1 MPEEEKDVEAVAES
15 AEANEAAQAAKSAR
29 KKKIALIIVLVIVGL
44 ALAAGISL
52 LVVTKVVGDLP
63 VGGGS
68 AEEESSGPRY
78 HDSGI
83 FVKLGDPKE
92 GILVNVGGPRS
103 GKYLK
108 ASIIVEYNPGKQ
120 SVINEETHALQP
132 DAEVKVN
139 DVATQFLRATKL
151 EDFDADKQDEFKK
164 QLKDALNAALG
175 GGSVYDVY
183 ITSFLLQ

>member
-1 MPEEEKDVEAVAES
+1 MPNEEKEVETTVAPPPPATQS
-15 AEANEAAQAAKSAR
+15 KR
-29 KKKIALIIVLVIVGL
+29 KTIILIVVLVIVGL

-52 LVVTKVVGDLP
+52 FVVTKVMGDIP
-63 VGGGS
+63 GGS
-68 AEEESSGPRY
+68 EEEDSGPRY
-78 HDSGI
+78 HDAGV

-103 GKYLK
+103 VKYLK
-108 ASIIVEYNPGKQ
+108 ASIIVEFNPGKKA
-120 SVINEETHALQP
+120 VINEETHSLQP

-139 DVATQFLRATKL
+139 DVATQFLRATSL

>member
-1 MPEEEKDVEAVAES
+1 MPDEEKEVETAAVPPPPVAS
-15 AEANEAAQAAKSAR
+15 S
-29 KKKIALIIVLVIVGL
+29 KKKTIILIAVLVIVGL

-52 LVVTKVVGDLP
+52 FVVTKVMGDIP
-63 VGGGS
+63 NGGS
-68 AEEESSGPRY
+68 EESGEVRY
-78 HDSGI
+78 HDAGV

-108 ASIIVEYNPGKQ
+108 ASIIVEFNPGKK
-120 SVINEETHALQP
+120 SVINEETNTLQP

-139 DVATQFLRATKL
+139 DVATQFLRATSL

-164 QLKDALNAALG
+164 QFKDALNAALG

>member
-1 MPEEEKDVEAVAES
+1 MPDEEKEVETTAVPPPP
-15 AEANEAAQAAKSAR
+15 AAQS
-29 KKKIALIIVLVIVGL
+29 KKKMIIMIVVLVIVGL

-52 LVVTKVVGDLP
+52 FVVTKVMNDIP
-63 VGGGS
+63 GS
-68 AEEESSGPRY
+68 GSEEEDSGPRY
-78 HDSGI
+78 HDAGV

-108 ASIIVEYNPGKQ
+108 ASIIVEFNPGKK
-120 SVINEETHALQP
+120 SVINEETNSLQP

-139 DVATQFLRATKL
+139 DVATQFLRATSL

>member
-1 MPEEEKDVEAVAES
+1 MPEEEKEVDTAVPATPP
-15 AEANEAAQAAKSAR
+15 AQSQR
-29 KKKIALIIVLVIVGL
+29 KKIAMIIVLVIVGL

-52 LVVTKVVGDLP
+52 FVVTKVMSDLP
-63 VGGGS
+63 SGGGEYEGDS
-68 AEEESSGPRY
+68 EPRY
-78 HDSGI
+78 HDSGV

-108 ASIIVEYNPGKQ
+108 ASIIVEFNPGKK
-120 SVINEETHALQP
+120 SVINDETHSLQP

>member
-1 MPEEEKDVEAVAES
+1 MPEEEKDVEAVA
-15 AEANEAAQAAKSAR
+15 ADAAPPAQSSQ

-52 LVVTKVVGDLP
+52 FVVTKVVGDLP
-63 VGGGS
+63 AGGNGEDDGS
-68 AEEESSGPRY
+68 GARY
-78 HDSGI
+78 HDAGVFI
-83 FVKLGDPKE
+83 KLGDPKE
-92 GILVNVGGPRS
+92 GVLVNVGGPRS

-108 ASIIVEYNPGKQ
+108 ASIIVEYNPGKK

-175 GGSVYDVY
+175 GGSVYDIY

>member
-1 MPEEEKDVEAVAES
+1 MPDEEKELESEVAAPAVPPS
-15 AEANEAAQAAKSAR
+15 NS
-29 KKKIALIIVLVIVGL
+29 KKKTIILVAVLVIVGL

-52 LVVTKVVGDLP
+52 FVVTKVMGD
-63 VGGGS
+63 VN
-68 AEEESSGPRY
+68 SGPSDEEGVGQRY
-78 HDSGI
+78 HDPGI

-103 GKYLK
+103 GKFLK
-108 ASIIVEYNPGKQ
+108 ASIIVEFNPGKKA
-120 SVINEETHALQP
+120 VINEETNTLYP
-132 DAEVKVN
+132 DAEIKIN
-139 DVATQFLRATKL
+139 DVATQFLRGTAL
-151 EDFDADKQDEFKK
+151 EDFDAEKQEDFKK

>member
-1 MPEEEKDVEAVAES
+1 MLDEEKEVETATVPPPP
-15 AEANEAAQAAKSAR
+15 AAQS
-29 KKKIALIIVLVIVGL
+29 KKKTIILIVVLVIVGL

-52 LVVTKVVGDLP
+52 FVVTKVMGDIP
-63 VGGGS
+63 GGDS
-68 AEEESSGPRY
+68 EEGDSGPRY
-78 HDSGI
+78 HDAGV

-108 ASIIVEYNPGKQ
+108 ASIIVEFNPGKK
-120 SVINEETHALQP
+120 SVINEETNTLQP
-132 DAEVKVN
+132 DAEVKIN
-139 DVATQFLRATKL
+139 DVATQFLRATSM

>member
-1 MPEEEKDVEAVAES
+1 MPDEEKEVETTAAVPPPAVQS
-15 AEANEAAQAAKSAR
+15 
-29 KKKIALIIVLVIVGL
+29 KKKTIILIVVLVIVGL

-52 LVVTKVVGDLP
+52 FVVTKVMGDIP
-63 VGGGS
+63 AGS
-68 AEEESSGPRY
+68 EDEASESRY
-78 HDSGI
+78 HDAGV

-108 ASIIVEYNPGKQ
+108 ASIIVEYNPGKK
-120 SVINEETHALQP
+120 SVINEDTHSLQP

-139 DVATQFLRATKL
+139 DVATQFLRSTSL

>member
-1 MPEEEKDVEAVAES
+1 MPDEEKEVETAAVPPPPAS
-15 AEANEAAQAAKSAR
+15 QS
-29 KKKIALIIVLVIVGL
+29 KKTIILIVMLVIVGL

-52 LVVTKVVGDLP
+52 FVVTKVMGDIP
-63 VGGGS
+63 AGGS
-68 AEEESSGPRY
+68 EEGGDVRY
-78 HDSGI
+78 HDAGV

-92 GILVNVGGPRS
+92 GVLVNIGGPRS

-108 ASIIVEYNPGKQ
+108 ASIIVEFNPAKK
-120 SVINEETHALQP
+120 SVINEETNTLQP

-139 DVATQFLRATKL
+139 DVATQFLRATSL

-164 QLKDALNAALG
+164 QFKDALNAALG
-175 GGSVYDVY
+175 GGSVYDIY

>member
-1 MPEEEKDVEAVAES
+1 MPDEEKEVETTVAPPPP
-15 AEANEAAQAAKSAR
+15 AQSS
-29 KKKIALIIVLVIVGL
+29 KKKTIIMIVVLVIVGL

-52 LVVTKVVGDLP
+52 FVVTKVMGD
-63 VGGGS
+63 VSGGGS
-68 AEEESSGPRY
+68 EEEDAGPRY
-78 HDSGI
+78 HDAGV

-108 ASIIVEYNPGKQ
+108 ASIIVEFNPGKKAI
-120 SVINEETHALQP
+120 INEDTHALQP

-139 DVATQFLRATKL
+139 DVATQFLRATSI